1 MIRFRADARLHD
13 VIVTG
18 CLRREPAIDFLSA
31 NEAKL
36 EGVPDPEVLPS
47 PQSGEQTHWA
57 LGSNDNG
64 SISAIPGVG
73 GARIAVLTH
82 SENNRVAIRA
92 HDRIAVPEKVR
103 LYSP

>member
-13 VIVTG
+13 AIVSG

-57 LGSNDNG
+57 SWFERQWLDFSDPRCGWLPHRRPN
-64 SISAIPGVG
+64 AQ
-73 GARIAVLTH
+73 R
-82 SENNRVAIRA
+82 E
-92 HDRIAVPEKVR
+92 
-103 LYSP
+103 